1 MMLRTKYSVDE
12 VNTIL
17 KNKLTKDW
25 KSQWDKSIYVGEV
38 FANKFRYYYR
48 KAYTKNSFNKE
59 IVGKVYDVKGS
70 TYIET
75 KFMSGIL
82 RLKYFIYIWIIIGS
96 FIFINNLITG
106 GINNNILSTISLIVI
121 VEGIVTVFMLF
132 NGLIANALP
141 TSKKYKN
148 LLIDFLKEHLNAEVV
163 S

>member
-1 MMLRTKYSVDE
+1 MMLRTEYSVDE
-12 VNTIL
+12 VNAIL
-17 KNKLTKDW
+17 KKKLTKDW

-38 FANKFRYYYR
+38 FANKFQYYYR
-48 KAYTKNSFNKE
+48 KAYTKNSFNKA
-59 IVGKVYDVKGS
+59 IVGEVYNVKGS

-82 RLKYFIYIWIIIGS
+82 RLKYFIYIWITIGS
-96 FIFINNLITG
+96 FIFINDLITG
-106 GINNNILSTISLIVI
+106 GIKNILSTISLVVI

-132 NGLIANALP
+132 NGLITNALP